1 MNITM
6 TGNLGSGKTSVCK
19 ELKEMGYEIIS
30 AGGLFRQ
37 LAAERGM
44 SVVEFNKLAE
54 TDKSIDKL
62 IDERSTRLGRE
73 LSDAVFDSRLAW
85 HFVEESFKVFL
96 MTDVMESARRVY
108 NDTERSAES
117 YASVTEAAEALTKR
131 TGLEKERF
139 KSLYDVDY
147 YNKNNYD
154 LIIEST
160 KATPRQIAEEIV
172 RYYEEFKMAKF
183 DTKVVLNTGSV
194 IPAVALDRLSMEKL
208 QALSDKYAAELTEKD
223 TLVLQAND
231 TALRQIN
238 GYTVVDTDIEEYVA
252 ATKAGYVFMEVAGI
266 NNACDKSLEA
276 VSCAEVLEAP
286 DKLNEYETYMGI
298 NYTFKPSEYPE
309 KQGYT
314 IDLSTSADATHLS
327 PAALKED

>member
-37 LAAERGM
+37 LAEERGM
-44 SVVEFNKLAE
+44 TVVEFNKLAE

-62 IDERSTRLGRE
+62 IDDRSTRLGRE

-96 MTDVMESARRVY
+96 MTDVMESAKRVY

-131 TGLEKERF
+131 TNLEKERF
-139 KSLYDVDY
+139 KALYDVDY

-172 RYYEEFKMAKF
+172 RYYEEFKKDKF
-183 DTKVVLNTGSV
+183 KTKVVMNTGV
-194 IPAVALDRLSMEKL
+194 IVPAVALDELNKEKL
-208 QALSDKYAAELTEKD
+208 QALSDEYAAELAKND
-223 TLVLQAND
+223 TLTLCLD
-231 TALRQIN
+231 KTILKQIN
-238 GYTVVDTDIEEYVA
+238 GYTVIDDGIEEYVA
-252 ATKAGYVFMEVAGI
+252 ATKAGFIFMEVAGI
-266 NNACDKSLEA
+266 NDVCLDRAEA
-276 VSCAEVLEAP
+276 HSGVRVLDSPAELDAYEA
-286 DKLNEYETYMGI
+286 YMGI
-298 NYTFKPSEYPE
+298 KYTFKPSEYPA

-314 IDLSTSADATHLS
+314 IDLSVAAGVSDAAA
-327 PAALKED
+327 AAL

>member
-37 LAAERGM
+37 LAEERGM
-44 SVVEFNKLAE
+44 TVVEFNKLAE

-62 IDERSTRLGRE
+62 IDDRSTRLGRE

-96 MTDVMESARRVY
+96 MTDVMESAKRVY

-131 TGLEKERF
+131 TNLEKERF
-139 KSLYDVDY
+139 KTLYDVDY

-172 RYYEEFKMAKF
+172 RYYEEFKKDKF
-183 DTKVVLNTGSV
+183 KTKVVMNTGV
-194 IPAVALDRLSMEKL
+194 IVPAVALDELNKEKL
-208 QALSDKYAAELTEKD
+208 QALSDEYAAELAKND
-223 TLVLQAND
+223 TLTLCSD
-231 TALRQIN
+231 KTILKQIN
-238 GYTVVDTDIEEYVA
+238 GYTVIDDGIEEYVA
-252 ATKAGYVFMEVAGI
+252 ATKAGFIFMEVAGI
-266 NNACDKSLEA
+266 NDVCLDRAEA
-276 VSCAEVLEAP
+276 HSGVRVLDSPAELDAYEA
-286 DKLNEYETYMGI
+286 YMGI
-298 NYTFKPSEYPE
+298 KYTFKPSEYPA

-314 IDLSTSADATHLS
+314 IDLSVAAGVSDA
-327 PAALKED
+327 AATAL

>member
-37 LAAERGM
+37 LAEERGM
-44 SVVEFNKLAE
+44 TVVEFNKLAE

-62 IDERSTRLGRE
+62 IDDRSTRLGRE

-96 MTDVMESARRVY
+96 MTDVMESAKRVY

-131 TGLEKERF
+131 TNLEKERF
-139 KSLYDVDY
+139 KALYDVDY

-172 RYYEEFKMAKF
+172 RYYEEFKKDKF
-183 DTKVVLNTGSV
+183 KTKVVMNTGV
-194 IPAVALDRLSMEKL
+194 IVPAVALDELNKEKL
-208 QALSDKYAAELTEKD
+208 QALSDEYAAELAKNG
-223 TLVLQAND
+223 TLTLCSD
-231 TALRQIN
+231 KTILKQIN
-238 GYTVVDTDIEEYVA
+238 GYTVIDDGIEEYVA
-252 ATKAGYVFMEVAGI
+252 ATKAGFIFMEVAGI
-266 NNACDKSLEA
+266 NDVCLDRAEA
-276 VSCAEVLEAP
+276 HSGVRVLDSPAELDAYEA
-286 DKLNEYETYMGI
+286 YMGI
-298 NYTFKPSEYPE
+298 KYTFKPSEYPA

-314 IDLSTSADATHLS
+314 IDLSVAAGVSDAAA
-327 PAALKED
+327 AAL

>member
-37 LAAERGM
+37 LAEERGM
-44 SVVEFNKLAE
+44 TVVEFNKLAE

-62 IDERSTRLGRE
+62 IDDRSTRLGRE

-96 MTDVMESARRVY
+96 MTDVMESAKRVY

-117 YASVTEAAEALTKR
+117 YSSVTEAAEALTKR
-131 TGLEKERF
+131 TNLEKERF
-139 KSLYDVDY
+139 KTLYDVDY

-172 RYYEEFKMAKF
+172 RYYEEFKKDKF
-183 DTKVVLNTGSV
+183 KTKVVMNTGV
-194 IPAVALDRLSMEKL
+194 IVPAVALDELNKEKL
-208 QALSDKYAAELTEKD
+208 QALSDGYAAELAKNG
-223 TLVLQAND
+223 TLTLCSD
-231 TALRQIN
+231 KTILKQIN
-238 GYTVVDTDIEEYVA
+238 GYTVIDDGIEEYVA
-252 ATKAGYVFMEVAGI
+252 ATKAGFIFMEVAGI
-266 NNACDKSLEA
+266 NDVCLDRAEA
-276 VSCAEVLEAP
+276 HSGVRVLDSPAELDAYEA
-286 DKLNEYETYMGI
+286 YMGI
-298 NYTFKPSEYPE
+298 KYTFKPSEYPA

-314 IDLSTSADATHLS
+314 IDLSVAAGVSDA
-327 PAALKED
+327 AATAL

>member
-37 LAAERGM
+37 LAEERGM
-44 SVVEFNKLAE
+44 TVVEFNKLAE

-62 IDERSTRLGRE
+62 IDDRSTRLGRE

-96 MTDVMESARRVY
+96 MTDVMESAKRVY

-117 YASVTEAAEALTKR
+117 YSSVTEAAEALTKR
-131 TGLEKERF
+131 TNLEKERF
-139 KSLYDVDY
+139 KTLYDVDY

-172 RYYEEFKMAKF
+172 RYYEEFKKDKF
-183 DTKVVLNTGSV
+183 KTKVVMNTGV
-194 IPAVALDRLSMEKL
+194 IVPAVALDELNKEKL
-208 QALSDKYAAELTEKD
+208 QALSDEYAAELAKND
-223 TLVLQAND
+223 TLTLCSD
-231 TALRQIN
+231 KTILKQIN
-238 GYTVVDTDIEEYVA
+238 GYTVIDDGIEEYVA
-252 ATKAGYVFMEVAGI
+252 ATKAGFIFMEVAGI
-266 NNACDKSLEA
+266 NDVCLDRAEA
-276 VSCAEVLEAP
+276 HSGVRVLDSPAELDAYEA
-286 DKLNEYETYMGI
+286 YMGI
-298 NYTFKPSEYPE
+298 KYTFKPSEYPA

-314 IDLSTSADATHLS
+314 IDLSVAAGVSDA
-327 PAALKED
+327 AATAL

>member
-37 LAAERGM
+37 LAEERGM
-44 SVVEFNKLAE
+44 TVVEFNKLAE

-62 IDERSTRLGRE
+62 IDDRSTRLGRE

-96 MTDVMESARRVY
+96 MTDVMESAKRVY

-131 TGLEKERF
+131 TNLEKERF
-139 KSLYDVDY
+139 KALYDVDY

-172 RYYEEFKMAKF
+172 RYYEEFKKDKF
-183 DTKVVLNTGSV
+183 KTKVVMNTGV
-194 IPAVALDRLSMEKL
+194 IVPAVALDELNKEKL
-208 QALSDKYAAELTEKD
+208 QALSDEYAAELAKND
-223 TLVLQAND
+223 TLTLCSD
-231 TALRQIN
+231 KTILKQIN
-238 GYTVVDTDIEEYVA
+238 GYTVIDDGIEEYVA
-252 ATKAGYVFMEVAGI
+252 ATKAGFIFMEVAGI
-266 NNACDKSLEA
+266 NDVCLDRAEA
-276 VSCAEVLEAP
+276 HSGVRVLDSPAELDAYEA
-286 DKLNEYETYMGI
+286 YMGI
-298 NYTFKPSEYPE
+298 KYTFKPSEYPA

-314 IDLSTSADATHLS
+314 IDLSVASGVSDAAA
-327 PAALKED
+327 AAL

>member
-37 LAAERGM
+37 LAEERGM
-44 SVVEFNKLAE
+44 TVVEFNKLAE

-62 IDERSTRLGRE
+62 IDDRSTRLGRE

-96 MTDVMESARRVY
+96 MTDVMESAKRVY

-131 TGLEKERF
+131 TNLEKERF
-139 KSLYDVDY
+139 KALYDVDY

-172 RYYEEFKMAKF
+172 RYYEEFKKDKF
-183 DTKVVLNTGSV
+183 KTKVVMNTGV
-194 IPAVALDRLSMEKL
+194 IVPAVALDELNKEKL
-208 QALSDKYAAELTEKD
+208 QALSDEYAAELAKND
-223 TLVLQAND
+223 TLTLCSD
-231 TALRQIN
+231 KTILKQIN
-238 GYTVVDTDIEEYVA
+238 GYTVIDDGIEEYVA
-252 ATKAGYVFMEVAGI
+252 ATKAGFIFMEVAGI
-266 NNACDKSLEA
+266 NDVCLDRAEA
-276 VSCAEVLEAP
+276 HSGVRVLDSPAELDAYEA
-286 DKLNEYETYMGI
+286 YMGI
-298 NYTFKPSEYPE
+298 KYTFKPSEYPA

-314 IDLSTSADATHLS
+314 IDLSVAAGVSDAAA
-327 PAALKED
+327 AAL

>member
-37 LAAERGM
+37 RAEERGM
-44 SVVEFNKLAE
+44 TVVEFNKLAE

-62 IDERSTRLGRE
+62 IDDRSTRLGRE

-96 MTDVMESARRVY
+96 MTDVMESAKRVY

-117 YASVTEAAEALTKR
+117 YSSVTEAAEALTKR
-131 TGLEKERF
+131 TNLEKERF
-139 KSLYDVDY
+139 KTLYDVDY

-172 RYYEEFKMAKF
+172 RYYEEFKKDKF
-183 DTKVVLNTGSV
+183 KTKVVMNTGV
-194 IPAVALDRLSMEKL
+194 IVPAVALDELNKEKL
-208 QALSDKYAAELTEKD
+208 QALSDEYAAELAKND
-223 TLVLQAND
+223 TLTLCSD
-231 TALRQIN
+231 KTILKQIN
-238 GYTVVDTDIEEYVA
+238 GYTVIDDGIEEYVA
-252 ATKAGYVFMEVAGI
+252 ATKAGFIFMEVAGI
-266 NNACDKSLEA
+266 NDVCLDRAEA
-276 VSCAEVLEAP
+276 HSGVRVLDSPAELDAYEA
-286 DKLNEYETYMGI
+286 YMGI
-298 NYTFKPSEYPE
+298 KYTFKPSEYPA

-314 IDLSTSADATHLS
+314 IDLSVAAGVSDA
-327 PAALKED
+327 AATAL

>member
-37 LAAERGM
+37 LAEERGM
-44 SVVEFNKLAE
+44 TVVEFNKLAE

-62 IDERSTRLGRE
+62 IDDRSTRLGRE

-96 MTDVMESARRVY
+96 MTDVMESAKRVY

-131 TGLEKERF
+131 TNLEKERF
-139 KSLYDVDY
+139 KALYDVDY

-172 RYYEEFKMAKF
+172 RYYEEFKKDKF
-183 DTKVVLNTGSV
+183 KTKVVMNTGV
-194 IPAVALDRLSMEKL
+194 IVPAVALDELNKEKL
-208 QALSDKYAAELTEKD
+208 QALSDEYAAELAKNG
-223 TLVLQAND
+223 TLTLCSD
-231 TALRQIN
+231 KTILKQIN
-238 GYTVVDTDIEEYVA
+238 GYTVIDDGIEEYVA
-252 ATKAGYVFMEVAGI
+252 ATKAGFIFMEVAGI
-266 NNACDKSLEA
+266 NDACLDRAEA
-276 VSCAEVLEAP
+276 HSGARVLDSPAELDAYEA
-286 DKLNEYETYMGI
+286 YMGI
-298 NYTFKPSEYPE
+298 KYTFKPSEYPA

-314 IDLSTSADATHLS
+314 IDLSVAAGVSDA
-327 PAALKED
+327 AATAL

>member
-37 LAAERGM
+37 LAEERGM
-44 SVVEFNKLAE
+44 TVVEFNKLAE

-62 IDERSTRLGRE
+62 IDDRSTRLGRE

-96 MTDVMESARRVY
+96 MTDVMESAKRVY

-131 TGLEKERF
+131 TNLEKERF
-139 KSLYDVDY
+139 KALYDVDY

-172 RYYEEFKMAKF
+172 RYYEEFKKDKF
-183 DTKVVLNTGSV
+183 KTKVVMNTGV
-194 IPAVALDRLSMEKL
+194 IVPAVALDELNKEKL
-208 QALSDKYAAELTEKD
+208 QALSDEYAAELAKNG
-223 TLVLQAND
+223 TLTLCSD
-231 TALRQIN
+231 KTILKQIN
-238 GYTVVDTDIEEYVA
+238 GYTVIDDGIEEYVA
-252 ATKAGYVFMEVAGI
+252 ATKAGFIFMEVAGI
-266 NNACDKSLEA
+266 NDVCLDRAEA
-276 VSCAEVLEAP
+276 HSGVRVLDSPAELDAYEA
-286 DKLNEYETYMGI
+286 YMGI
-298 NYTFKPSEYPE
+298 KYTFKPSEYPA

-314 IDLSTSADATHLS
+314 IDLSVAAGVSDA
-327 PAALKED
+327 AATAL

>member
-37 LAAERGM
+37 LAEERGM
-44 SVVEFNKLAE
+44 TVVEFNKLAE

-62 IDERSTRLGRE
+62 IDDRSTRLGRE

-96 MTDVMESARRVY
+96 MTDVMESAKRVY

-117 YASVTEAAEALTKR
+117 YSSVTEAAEALTKR
-131 TGLEKERF
+131 TNLEKERF
-139 KSLYDVDY
+139 KALYDVDY

-172 RYYEEFKMAKF
+172 RYYEEFKKDKF
-183 DTKVVLNTGSV
+183 KTKVVMNTGV
-194 IPAVALDRLSMEKL
+194 IVPAVALDELNKEKL
-208 QALSDKYAAELTEKD
+208 QALSDEYAAELAKND
-223 TLVLQAND
+223 TLTLCSD
-231 TALRQIN
+231 KTILKQIN
-238 GYTVVDTDIEEYVA
+238 GYTVIDDGIEEYVA
-252 ATKAGYVFMEVAGI
+252 ATKAGFIFMEVAGI
-266 NNACDKSLEA
+266 NDVCLDRAEA
-276 VSCAEVLEAP
+276 HSGVRVLDSPAELDAYEA
-286 DKLNEYETYMGI
+286 YMGI
-298 NYTFKPSEYPE
+298 KYTFKPSEYPA

-314 IDLSTSADATHLS
+314 IDLSVAAGVSDAAA
-327 PAALKED
+327 AAL

>member
-37 LAAERGM
+37 LAEERGM
-44 SVVEFNKLAE
+44 TVVEFNKLAE

-62 IDERSTRLGRE
+62 IDDRSTRLGRE

-96 MTDVMESARRVY
+96 MTDVMESAKRVY

-131 TGLEKERF
+131 TNLEKERF
-139 KSLYDVDY
+139 KTLYDVDY

-172 RYYEEFKMAKF
+172 RYYEEFKKDKF
-183 DTKVVLNTGSV
+183 KTKVVMNTGV
-194 IPAVALDRLSMEKL
+194 IVPAVALDELNKEKL
-208 QALSDKYAAELTEKD
+208 QALSDEYAAELAKNG
-223 TLVLQAND
+223 TLTLCSD
-231 TALRQIN
+231 KTILKQIN
-238 GYTVVDTDIEEYVA
+238 GYTVIDDGIEEYVA
-252 ATKAGYVFMEVAGI
+252 ATKAGFIFMEVAGI
-266 NNACDKSLEA
+266 NDVCLDRAEA
-276 VSCAEVLEAP
+276 HSGVRVLDSPAELDAYEA
-286 DKLNEYETYMGI
+286 YMGI
-298 NYTFKPSEYPE
+298 KYTFKPSEYPA

-314 IDLSTSADATHLS
+314 IDLSVAAGVSDAAA
-327 PAALKED
+327 AAL

>member
-37 LAAERGM
+37 LAEERGM
-44 SVVEFNKLAE
+44 TVVEFNKLAE

-62 IDERSTRLGRE
+62 IDDRSTRLGRE

-96 MTDVMESARRVY
+96 MTDVMESAKRVY

-117 YASVTEAAEALTKR
+117 YSSVTEAAEALTKR
-131 TGLEKERF
+131 TNLEKERF
-139 KSLYDVDY
+139 KTLYDVDY

-172 RYYEEFKMAKF
+172 RYYEEFKKDKF
-183 DTKVVLNTGSV
+183 KTKVVMNTGV
-194 IPAVALDRLSMEKL
+194 IVPAVALDELNKEKL
-208 QALSDKYAAELTEKD
+208 QALSDEYAAELAKND
-223 TLVLQAND
+223 TLTLCSD
-231 TALRQIN
+231 KTILKQIN
-238 GYTVVDTDIEEYVA
+238 GYTVIDDGIEEYVA
-252 ATKAGYVFMEVAGI
+252 ATKAGFIFMEVAGI
-266 NNACDKSLEA
+266 NDVCLDRAEA
-276 VSCAEVLEAP
+276 HSGVRVLDSPAELDAYEA
-286 DKLNEYETYMGI
+286 YMGI
-298 NYTFKPSEYPE
+298 KYTFKPSEYPA

-314 IDLSTSADATHLS
+314 IDLSVAAGVSDAAA
-327 PAALKED
+327 AAL

>member
-37 LAAERGM
+37 LAEERGM
-44 SVVEFNKLAE
+44 TVVEFNKLAE

-62 IDERSTRLGRE
+62 IDDRSTRLGRE

-96 MTDVMESARRVY
+96 MTDVMESAKRVY

-131 TGLEKERF
+131 TNLEKERF
-139 KSLYDVDY
+139 KALYDVDY

-172 RYYEEFKMAKF
+172 RYYEEFKKDKF
-183 DTKVVLNTGSV
+183 KTKVVMNTGV
-194 IPAVALDRLSMEKL
+194 IVPAVALDELNKEKL
-208 QALSDKYAAELTEKD
+208 QALSDEYAAELAMND
-223 TLVLQAND
+223 TLTLCSD
-231 TALRQIN
+231 KTILKQIN
-238 GYTVVDTDIEEYVA
+238 GYTVIDDGIEEYVA
-252 ATKAGYVFMEVAGI
+252 ATKAGFIFMEVAGI
-266 NNACDKSLEA
+266 NDVCIDRAEA
-276 VSCAEVLEAP
+276 RSGARVL
-286 DKLNEYETYMGI
+286 D
-298 NYTFKPSEYPE
+298 
-309 KQGYT
+309 
-314 IDLSTSADATHLS
+314 S
-327 PAALKED
+327 PAQLDA

>member
-37 LAAERGM
+37 LAEERGM
-44 SVVEFNKLAE
+44 TVVEFNKLAE

-62 IDERSTRLGRE
+62 IDDRSTRLGRE

-96 MTDVMESARRVY
+96 MTDVMESAKRVY

-117 YASVTEAAEALTKR
+117 YSSVTEAAEALTKR
-131 TGLEKERF
+131 TNLEKERF
-139 KSLYDVDY
+139 KTLYDVDY

-172 RYYEEFKMAKF
+172 RYYEEFKKDKF
-183 DTKVVLNTGSV
+183 KTKVVMNTGV
-194 IPAVALDRLSMEKL
+194 IVPAVALDELNKEKL
-208 QALSDKYAAELTEKD
+208 QALSDEYAAELAKND
-223 TLVLQAND
+223 TLTLCSD
-231 TALRQIN
+231 KTILKQIN
-238 GYTVVDTDIEEYVA
+238 GYTVIDDGIEEYVA
-252 ATKAGYVFMEVAGI
+252 ATKAGFIFMEVAGI
-266 NNACDKSLEA
+266 NDVCSERTEA
-276 VSCAEVLEAP
+276 GNGARVLDSPAELDAYEA
-286 DKLNEYETYMGI
+286 YMGI
-298 NYTFKPSEYPE
+298 KYTFKPSEYPV

-314 IDLSTSADATHLS
+314 IDLSVAAGVSDA
-327 PAALKED
+327 AATAL

>member
-37 LAAERGM
+37 LAEERGM
-44 SVVEFNKLAE
+44 TVVEFNKLAE

-62 IDERSTRLGRE
+62 IDDRSTRLGRE

-96 MTDVMESARRVY
+96 MTDVMESAKRVY

-131 TGLEKERF
+131 TNLEKERF
-139 KSLYDVDY
+139 KALYDVDY

-172 RYYEEFKMAKF
+172 RYYEEFKKDKF
-183 DTKVVLNTGSV
+183 KTKVVMNTGV
-194 IPAVALDRLSMEKL
+194 IVPAVALDELNKEKL
-208 QALSDKYAAELTEKD
+208 QALSDEYAAELAKND
-223 TLVLQAND
+223 TLTLCSD
-231 TALRQIN
+231 KTILKQIN
-238 GYTVVDTDIEEYVA
+238 GYTVIDDGIEEYVA
-252 ATKAGYVFMEVAGI
+252 ATKAGFIFMEVAGI
-266 NNACDKSLEA
+266 NDVCLD
-276 VSCAEVLEAP
+276 CAEARSGVRVLDSPAELDAYEA
-286 DKLNEYETYMGI
+286 YMGI
-298 NYTFKPSEYPE
+298 KYTFKPSEYPA

-314 IDLSTSADATHLS
+314 IDLSVAAGVSDAAA
-327 PAALKED
+327 AAL

>member
-37 LAAERGM
+37 LAEERGM
-44 SVVEFNKLAE
+44 TVVEFNKLAE

-62 IDERSTRLGRE
+62 IDDRSTRLGRE

-96 MTDVMESARRVY
+96 MTDVMESAKRVY

-117 YASVTEAAEALTKR
+117 YSSVTEAAEALTKR
-131 TGLEKERF
+131 TNLEKERF
-139 KSLYDVDY
+139 KTLYDVDY

-172 RYYEEFKMAKF
+172 RYYEEFKKDKF
-183 DTKVVLNTGSV
+183 KTKVVMNTGV
-194 IPAVALDRLSMEKL
+194 IVPAVALDELNKEKL
-208 QALSDKYAAELTEKD
+208 QALSDEYAAELAKND
-223 TLVLQAND
+223 TLTLCSD
-231 TALRQIN
+231 KTILKQIN
-238 GYTVVDTDIEEYVA
+238 GYSVIDDGIEEYVA
-252 ATKAGYVFMEVAGI
+252 ATKAGFIFMEVAGI
-266 NNACDKSLEA
+266 NDVCLDRAEA
-276 VSCAEVLEAP
+276 HSGVRVLDSPAELDAYEA
-286 DKLNEYETYMGI
+286 YMGI
-298 NYTFKPSEYPE
+298 KYTFKPSEDPV

-314 IDLSTSADATHLS
+314 IDLSVAAGVSDAAA
-327 PAALKED
+327 AAL

>member
-37 LAAERGM
+37 LAEERGM
-44 SVVEFNKLAE
+44 TVVEFNKLAE

-62 IDERSTRLGRE
+62 IDDRSTRLGRE

-96 MTDVMESARRVY
+96 MTDVMESAKRVY

-117 YASVTEAAEALTKR
+117 YSSVTEAAEALTKR
-131 TGLEKERF
+131 TNLEKERF
-139 KSLYDVDY
+139 KTLYDVDY

-172 RYYEEFKMAKF
+172 RYYEEFKKDKF
-183 DTKVVLNTGSV
+183 KTKVVMNTGV
-194 IPAVALDRLSMEKL
+194 IVPAVALDELNKEKL
-208 QALSDKYAAELTEKD
+208 QALSDEYAAELAKND
-223 TLVLQAND
+223 TLTLCSD
-231 TALRQIN
+231 KTILKQIN
-238 GYTVVDTDIEEYVA
+238 GYTVIDDGIEEYVA
-252 ATKAGYVFMEVAGI
+252 ATKAGFIFMEVAGI
-266 NNACDKSLEA
+266 NDVCLDRAEA
-276 VSCAEVLEAP
+276 GNGARVLDSPAELDAYEA
-286 DKLNEYETYMGI
+286 YMEI
-298 NYTFKPSEYPE
+298 KYTFKPSEYPA

-314 IDLSTSADATHLS
+314 IDLSVAAGVSDAAA
-327 PAALKED
+327 AAL

>member
-37 LAAERGM
+37 LAEERGM
-44 SVVEFNKLAE
+44 TVVEFNKLAE

-62 IDERSTRLGRE
+62 IDDRSTRLGRE

-96 MTDVMESARRVY
+96 MTDVMESAKRVY

-117 YASVTEAAEALTKR
+117 YSSVTEAAEALTKR
-131 TGLEKERF
+131 TNLEKERF
-139 KSLYDVDY
+139 KTLYDVDY

-172 RYYEEFKMAKF
+172 RYYEEFKKDKF
-183 DTKVVLNTGSV
+183 KTKVVMNTGV
-194 IPAVALDRLSMEKL
+194 IVPAVALDELNKEKL
-208 QALSDKYAAELTEKD
+208 QALSDGYAAELAKNG
-223 TLVLQAND
+223 TLTLCSD
-231 TALRQIN
+231 KTILKQIN
-238 GYTVVDTDIEEYVA
+238 GYTVIDDGIEEYVA
-252 ATKAGYVFMEVAGI
+252 ATKAGFIFMEVAGI
-266 NNACDKSLEA
+266 NDVYLDRAEA
-276 VSCAEVLEAP
+276 HSGVRVLDSPAEFDAYEA
-286 DKLNEYETYMGI
+286 YMGI
-298 NYTFKPSEYPE
+298 KYTFKPSEYPA

-314 IDLSTSADATHLS
+314 IDLSVAAGVSDAAA
-327 PAALKED
+327 AAL

>member
-37 LAAERGM
+37 LAEERGM
-44 SVVEFNKLAE
+44 TVVEFNKLAE

-62 IDERSTRLGRE
+62 IDDRSTRLGRE

-96 MTDVMESARRVY
+96 MTDVMESAKRVY

-131 TGLEKERF
+131 TNLEKERF
-139 KSLYDVDY
+139 KALYDVDY

-172 RYYEEFKMAKF
+172 RYYEEFKKDKF
-183 DTKVVLNTGSV
+183 KTKVVMNTGV
-194 IPAVALDRLSMEKL
+194 IVPAVALDELNKEKL
-208 QALSDKYAAELTEKD
+208 QALSDEYAAELAKND
-223 TLVLQAND
+223 TLTLCSD
-231 TALRQIN
+231 KTILKQIN
-238 GYTVVDTDIEEYVA
+238 GYTVIDDGIEEYVA
-252 ATKAGYVFMEVAGI
+252 ATKAGFIFMEVAGI
-266 NNACDKSLEA
+266 NDACLDRAEA
-276 VSCAEVLEAP
+276 GNGS
-286 DKLNEYETYMGI
+286 
-298 NYTFKPSEYPE
+298 
-309 KQGYT
+309 
-314 IDLSTSADATHLS
+314 
-327 PAALKED
+327 

>member
-37 LAAERGM
+37 LAEERGM
-44 SVVEFNKLAE
+44 TVVEFNKLAE

-62 IDERSTRLGRE
+62 IDDRSTRLGRE

-96 MTDVMESARRVY
+96 MTDVMESAKRVY

-131 TGLEKERF
+131 TNLEKERF
-139 KSLYDVDY
+139 KTLYDVDY

-172 RYYEEFKMAKF
+172 RYYEEFKKDKF
-183 DTKVVLNTGSV
+183 KTKVVMNTGV
-194 IPAVALDRLSMEKL
+194 IVPAVALDELNKEKL
-208 QALSDKYAAELTEKD
+208 QALSDGYAAELAKNG
-223 TLVLQAND
+223 TLTLCSD
-231 TALRQIN
+231 KTILKQIN
-238 GYTVVDTDIEEYVA
+238 GYTVIDDGIEEYVA
-252 ATKAGYVFMEVAGI
+252 ATKAGFIFMEVAGI
-266 NNACDKSLEA
+266 NDVCLDRAEA
-276 VSCAEVLEAP
+276 HSGVRVLDSPAELDAYEA
-286 DKLNEYETYMGI
+286 YMGI
-298 NYTFKPSEYPE
+298 KYTFKPSEYPA

-314 IDLSTSADATHLS
+314 IDLSVAAGVSDAAA
-327 PAALKED
+327 AAL

>member
-37 LAAERGM
+37 LAEERGM
-44 SVVEFNKLAE
+44 TVVEFNKLAE

-62 IDERSTRLGRE
+62 IDDRSTRLGRE

-96 MTDVMESARRVY
+96 MTDVMESAKRVY

-131 TGLEKERF
+131 TNLEKERF
-139 KSLYDVDY
+139 KTLYDVDY

-172 RYYEEFKMAKF
+172 RYYEEFKKDKF
-183 DTKVVLNTGSV
+183 KTKVVMNTGV
-194 IPAVALDRLSMEKL
+194 IVPAVALDELNKEKL
-208 QALSDKYAAELTEKD
+208 QALSDEYAAELAKND
-223 TLVLQAND
+223 TLTLCSD
-231 TALRQIN
+231 KTILKQIN
-238 GYTVVDTDIEEYVA
+238 GYTVIDDGIEEYVA
-252 ATKAGYVFMEVAGI
+252 ATKAGFIFMEVAGI
-266 NNACDKSLEA
+266 NDACLDRAEA
-276 VSCAEVLEAP
+276 HSGVRVLDSPAELDAYEA
-286 DKLNEYETYMGI
+286 YMGI
-298 NYTFKPSEYPE
+298 KYTFKPSEYPV

-314 IDLSTSADATHLS
+314 IDLSVAAGVSDAAA
-327 PAALKED
+327 AAL

>member
-37 LAAERGM
+37 LAEERGM
-44 SVVEFNKLAE
+44 TVVEFNKLAE

-62 IDERSTRLGRE
+62 IDDRSTRLGRE

-96 MTDVMESARRVY
+96 MTDVMESAKRVY

-131 TGLEKERF
+131 TNLEKERF
-139 KSLYDVDY
+139 KALYDVDY

-172 RYYEEFKMAKF
+172 RYYEEFKKDKF
-183 DTKVVLNTGSV
+183 KTKVVMNTGV
-194 IPAVALDRLSMEKL
+194 IVPAVALDELNKEKL
-208 QALSDKYAAELTEKD
+208 QALSDEYAAELAKND
-223 TLVLQAND
+223 TLTLCSD
-231 TALRQIN
+231 KTILKQIN
-238 GYTVVDTDIEEYVA
+238 GYTVIDDGIEEYVA
-252 ATKAGYVFMEVAGI
+252 ATKAGFIFMEVAGI
-266 NNACDKSLEA
+266 NDACLDRAEA
-276 VSCAEVLEAP
+276 HSGVRVLDSPAELDAYEA
-286 DKLNEYETYMGI
+286 YMGI
-298 NYTFKPSEYPE
+298 KYTFKPSEYPA

-314 IDLSTSADATHLS
+314 IDLSVAAGVSDA
-327 PAALKED
+327 AATAL

>member
-37 LAAERGM
+37 LAEERGM
-44 SVVEFNKLAE
+44 TVVEFNKLAE

-62 IDERSTRLGRE
+62 IDDRSTRLGRE

-96 MTDVMESARRVY
+96 MTDVMESAKRVY

-131 TGLEKERF
+131 TNLEKERF
-139 KSLYDVDY
+139 KALYDVDY

-172 RYYEEFKMAKF
+172 RYYEEFKKDKF
-183 DTKVVLNTGSV
+183 KTKVVMNTGV
-194 IPAVALDRLSMEKL
+194 IVPAVALDELNKEKL
-208 QALSDKYAAELTEKD
+208 QALSDEYAAELAKND
-223 TLVLQAND
+223 TLTLCSD
-231 TALRQIN
+231 KTILKQIN
-238 GYTVVDTDIEEYVA
+238 GYTVIDDGIEEYVA
-252 ATKAGYVFMEVAGI
+252 ATKAGFIFMEVAGI
-266 NNACDKSLEA
+266 NDVCLDRAEA
-276 VSCAEVLEAP
+276 HSGVRVLDSPAELDAYEA
-286 DKLNEYETYMGI
+286 YMGI
-298 NYTFKPSEYPE
+298 KYTFKPSEYPA

-314 IDLSTSADATHLS
+314 IDLSVAAGVSDA
-327 PAALKED
+327 AATAL

>member
-37 LAAERGM
+37 LAEERGM
-44 SVVEFNKLAE
+44 TVVEFNKLAE

-62 IDERSTRLGRE
+62 IDDRSTRLGRE

-96 MTDVMESARRVY
+96 MTDVMESAKRVY

-131 TGLEKERF
+131 TNLEKERF
-139 KSLYDVDY
+139 KTLYDVDY

-172 RYYEEFKMAKF
+172 RYYEEFKKDKF
-183 DTKVVLNTGSV
+183 KTKVVMNTGV
-194 IPAVALDRLSMEKL
+194 IVPAVALDELNKEKL
-208 QALSDKYAAELTEKD
+208 QALSDEYAAELAKND
-223 TLVLQAND
+223 TLTLCSD
-231 TALRQIN
+231 KTILKQIN
-238 GYTVVDTDIEEYVA
+238 GYTVIDDGIEEYVA
-252 ATKAGYVFMEVAGI
+252 ATKAGFIFMEVAGI
-266 NNACDKSLEA
+266 NDVCLDRAEA
-276 VSCAEVLEAP
+276 GNGARVLDSPAELDA
-286 DKLNEYETYMGI
+286 YEPYMGI
-298 NYTFKPSEYPE
+298 KYTFKPSEYPV

-314 IDLSTSADATHLS
+314 IDLSVAAGVSDAAA
-327 PAALKED
+327 AAL